1 MSDRK
6 RIKIEHESE
15 KNETNELKNKTFES
29 NVSTSMNEIN
39 QKAIKNSY
47 AELEEFAD
55 LYWRNNYFGGLYVD

>member
-15 KNETNELKNKTFES
+15 KNVSKELKNKTFES
-29 NVSTSMNEIN
+29 NVNTSMNEIN
-39 QKAIKNSY
+39 QKAFRISY
-47 AELEEFAD
+47 VELEEFAD